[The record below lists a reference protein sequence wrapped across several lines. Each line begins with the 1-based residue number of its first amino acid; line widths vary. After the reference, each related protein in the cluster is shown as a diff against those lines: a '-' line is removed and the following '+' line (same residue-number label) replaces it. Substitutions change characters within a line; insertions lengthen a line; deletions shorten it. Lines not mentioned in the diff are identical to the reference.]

1 MTNYHRHKRKGG
13 IYFFTVNIADRRKT
27 LLTERI
33 DVLRDAFRQVKAHH
47 PFTMDAIVIL
57 PDHLHTIWTLPK
69 GDDDFSLRWRQIKSA
84 FHRSHAPAWERNST
98 DPAVRIGTLD
108 CPPQRSH
115 AGAWER

>member
-27 LLTERI
+27 LLTEPI
-33 DVLRDAFRQVKAHH
+33 DVLRDAFRQLKAHH

-84 FHRSHAPAWERNST
+84 CHRDAGVSASAFPRRS
-98 DPAVRIGTLD
+98 VGTITKLIFE
-108 CPPQRSH
+108 
-115 AGAWER
+115 ANNVGL